1 VVAGTIRTL
10 TVRSLRRAVEREP
23 ARSLAAGT
31 MLGCEGE
38 FEAADRLSAAEP
50 SLEPAG
56 ATSLNQLT
64 QTLAA
69 MPRRRDF
76 KTRRRPRDAAEDRQ
90 QQAEGGDRFRQP
102 LPGPL
107 RTVIDNCHNGSSNIR
122 CATHTPTIPPTTAQA
137 TTLGRAFS
145 HNVRLP
151 SGRRR
156 GPSPPAGPP
165 PQIED
170 GPGQGSL
177 VRPAGG
183 ILLCGPLPRRLAR
196 FDQHSR

>member
-90 QQAEGGDRFRQP
+90 QQAEGLATASASHCP
-102 LPGPL
+102 APL

-122 CATHTPTIPPTTAQA
+122 CATDDSADNCASHHVRPIWSTA
-137 TTLGRAFS
+137 L
-145 HNVRLP
+145 
-151 SGRRR
+151 RRPAAPR
-156 GPSPPAGPP
+156 CSPP
-165 PQIED
+165 I
-170 GPGQGSL
+170 S
-177 VRPAGG
+177 
-183 ILLCGPLPRRLAR
+183 
-196 FDQHSR
+196 